1 MDLFI
6 YIIYWTLNIKSCL
19 LIAHRIS
26 FSNKKQLRKERA
38 LAEGLDWDSDEYDK
52 DPEALKEKYKSM
64 VTYEKGGERF
74 KKGKAD
80 NRGLGPG
87 HES

>member
-1 MDLFI
+1 MKLVEV
-6 YIIYWTLNIKSCL
+6 YLLHTGLHYWFVSQS
-19 LIAHRIS
+19 R
-26 FSNKKQLRKERA
+26 NKKQLRKERA

-52 DPEALKEKYKSM
+52 DPEAFKEKYKSM

-80 NRGLGPG
+80 NRGPGMG

>member
-1 MDLFI
+1 MNL
-6 YIIYWTLNIKSCL
+6 KSCL
-19 LIAHRIS
+19 LIAHRIC
-26 FSNKKQLRKERA
+26 FRNKKQLRKERA

-52 DPEALKEKYKSM
+52 DPEAFKEKYKSM